1 MSKVKDAAYKKYKKM
16 RKKEKKEEL
25 KKARAKARMRLY
37 HKSLSGGPL
46 SKDKD
51 PLRDVK
57 GNK

>member
-1 MSKVKDAAYKKYKKM
+1 MSKVKDAAYKQYKKM
-16 RKKEKKEEL
+16 REKEKKEAL
-25 KKARAKARMRLY
+25 KKAK
-37 HKSLSGGPL
+37 KSIYYNPLSGGPL